1 MVDQRSDIPENY
13 QAAPAFDP
21 AAVERVDW
29 AIIGAGVLA
38 LLFSFFD
45 YYTVSVSFGGYS
57 VSDSA
62 SAWHGFFG
70 WVGALCALAA
80 SAALL
85 AQLAGRL
92 PANLP
97 LPGRLVT
104 LGGFAIATLCVLLA
118 LVVYPGSGYSGVGV
132 HVGHGFGYWGSLVFV
147 IVGLVLSYRRFTAE
161 GGVLP
166 GRSKR

>member
-1 MVDQRSDIPENY
+1 MVDHRTEMPE
-13 QAAPAFDP
+13 AAPAAAAFDP
-21 AAVERVDW
+21 AAVDRLDW
-29 AIIGAGVLA
+29 AIIGAGVLT
-38 LLFSFFD
+38 LIFSFFD
-45 YYTVSVSFGGYS
+45 YYTVSASFGGYS

-70 WVGALCALAA
+70 WFATLCALAA
-80 SAALL
+80 SAVLL

-104 LGGFAIATLCVLLA
+104 LGGFALATLCTLIAFL
-118 LVVYPGSGYSGVGV
+118 VYPGDGDSGLGV
-132 HVGHGFGYWGSLVFV
+132 HIGHGIGYWGSLVFV
-147 IVGLVLSYRRFTAE
+147 IVGLALSYRRFTAE

-166 GRSKR
+166 GRNKQ